1 MPSTPTP
8 IPAPP
13 SSALHTTQ
21 INALN
26 KQIQE
31 LLARNVEV
39 RRDLDAERLRGEKV
53 VSEIAQ
59 RSKEEVT
66 DVKAVTETVRE
77 LQTLNYGFANEG
89 L

>member
-1 MPSTPTP
+1 M
-8 IPAPP
+8 
-13 SSALHTTQ
+13 TQ

-31 LLARNVEV
+31 LLAKNTEL
-39 RRDLDAERLRGEKV
+39 RRDLDAERLRGEQA

-66 DVKAVTETVRE
+66 DVKAVAETVRD
-77 LQTLNYGFANEG
+77 
-89 L
+89 

>member
-1 MPSTPTP
+1 M
-8 IPAPP
+8 
-13 SSALHTTQ
+13 TQ

-31 LLARNVEV
+31 LLAKNVEL

-66 DVKAVTETVRE
+66 DVKAVAETVRE
-77 LQTLNYGFANEG
+77 IHTLDYGFANQG
-89 L
+89 V

>member
-1 MPSTPTP
+1 M
-8 IPAPP
+8 
-13 SSALHTTQ
+13 TQ

-31 LLARNVEV
+31 LLAKNVEL

-66 DVKAVTETVRE
+66 DVKAVAEMVRE
-77 LQTLNYGFANEG
+77 IHTLDYGFANQG
-89 L
+89 V

>member
-1 MPSTPTP
+1 M
-8 IPAPP
+8 
-13 SSALHTTQ
+13 TQ

-31 LLARNVEV
+31 LLAKNVEL
-39 RRDLDAERLRGEKV
+39 RRDLDAERMRGEKV

-59 RSKEEVT
+59 RSKQEVA
-66 DVKAVTETVRE
+66 DVKAMAETVRE
-77 LQTLNYGFANEG
+77 IQTLDYGFANQG

>member
-1 MPSTPTP
+1 M
-8 IPAPP
+8 
-13 SSALHTTQ
+13 TQ

-31 LLARNVEV
+31 LLAKNVEL
-39 RRDLDAERLRGEKV
+39 RRDLDAERMRGEKV

-59 RSKEEVT
+59 RSKEEVA
-66 DVKAVTETVRE
+66 DVKAMAETVRE
-77 LQTLNYGFANEG
+77 IQTLDYGFANQG

>member
-13 SSALHTTQ
+13 SSALHITQ

-31 LLARNVEV
+31 LLAKNVEL
-39 RRDLDAERLRGEKV
+39 RRDLDAERLRGETV

-59 RSKEEVT
+59 RSKEEVAG
-66 DVKAVTETVRE
+66 VKAVTETVRE
-77 LQTLNYGFANEG
+77 IRTLDYGFANRG